1 MIIWLNFEKKTCI
14 SKLMRKEKEQKE
26 TPINSNQSYIN
37 K

>member
-1 MIIWLNFEKKTCI
+1 MIELRKKKCI